1 MLRLVIFIFID
12 FLKAHARVSIL
23 LITGLRLPTKQMLR
37 NVDLICYTPISHLE
51 EPMRRHEFVIESS
64 GNELGRHIY
73 RVLKPLTPD
82 LVQEF

>member
-1 MLRLVIFIFID
+1 
-12 FLKAHARVSIL
+12 
-23 LITGLRLPTKQMLR
+23 
-37 NVDLICYTPISHLE
+37 
-51 EPMRRHEFVIESS
+51 MRRHEFVIESS